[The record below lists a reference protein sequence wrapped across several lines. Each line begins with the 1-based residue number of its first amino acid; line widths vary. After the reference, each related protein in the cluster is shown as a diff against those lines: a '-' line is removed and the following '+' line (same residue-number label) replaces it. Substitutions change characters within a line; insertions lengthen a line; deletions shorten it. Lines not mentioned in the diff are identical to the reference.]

1 MTIKVGI
8 NGFGRIGRNIFRAT
22 DKLKGDFE
30 IVAVNDLGDAAT
42 FAHLLKYDTALGTF
56 GPEVSAG
63 GDSIKVDGRAVK
75 FLSHKD
81 PGELPWKDLGV
92 DIVIESTGL
101 FTDATKARVHIDKGG
116 AQKVVISAPA
126 TNQDYTVVFG
136 VNHKGYDPKKHN
148 VVSNASCTTNCF
160 VPLAKVL
167 NDSFGIERGMMTTI
181 HAYTAD
187 QKLQDL
193 PHKDL
198 RRARA
203 AADNVIPTSTGANRA
218 VAEVLPELAGKF
230 AGMAFRVPIL
240 DVSVV
245 DLTVELKTNA
255 NAKTINAAFDEAA
268 KGALKGI
275 LAVSHEELVSSDFKS
290 NPHSSIVDAPLTLEL
305 ESHWAKV
312 VSWYDNEW
320 GFSCRMVDLINYTDS
335 RARGPERAARQR
347 RHRRRRAHQGGDPNP
362 GASRRARRHGHRDVP
377 PRTPKGRRPFAFV
390 AAGGGR
396 AFDAVGSR
404 GAICRGLRR

>member
-8 NGFGRIGRNIFRAT
+8 NGFGRIGRNIYRAA
-22 DKLKGDFE
+22 DQLNADFE

-42 FAHLLKYDTALGTF
+42 FAHLLKHDTALGTF
-56 GPEVSAG
+56 GPAVSVS
-63 GDSIKVDGRAVK
+63 GDSIRIDGRDVK
-75 FLSHKD
+75 FLSVRD
-81 PGELPWKDLGV
+81 PGELPWKELGV
-92 DIVIESTGL
+92 DIVVESTGL
-101 FTDATKARVHIDKGG
+101 FTEATKARVHIDKGG
-116 AQKVVISAPA
+116 AKKVIISAPA

-136 VNHKGYDPKKHN
+136 VNHTGYDPKKHN
-148 VVSNASCTTNCF
+148 VISNASCTTNCF

-245 DLTVELKTNA
+245 DLTVELKAAA
-255 NAKTINAAFDEAA
+255 NAKAINAAFEEAS

-290 NPHSSIVDAPLTLEL
+290 DPHSSIVDAPLTLEL
-305 ESHWAKV
+305 GPHWAKV

-320 GFSCRMVDLINYTDS
+320 GFSCRMVDLITYM
-335 RARGPERAARQR
+335 AAR
-347 RHRRRRAHQGGDPNP
+347 
-362 GASRRARRHGHRDVP
+362 
-377 PRTPKGRRPFAFV
+377 
-390 AAGGGR
+390 
-396 AFDAVGSR
+396 
-404 GAICRGLRR
+404 L

>member
-8 NGFGRIGRNIFRAT
+8 NGFGRIGRNIYRAA
-22 DKLKGDFE
+22 DKLKADFE

-56 GPEVSAG
+56 GPEVSAS
-63 GDSIKVDGRAVK
+63 GDSIKVDGRDVK
-75 FLSHKD
+75 FLSVRD
-81 PGELPWKDLGV
+81 PGELPWKELGV
-92 DIVIESTGL
+92 DLVIESTGL

-116 AQKVVISAPA
+116 ARKVIISAPA

-148 VVSNASCTTNCF
+148 VISNASCTTNCF

-167 NDSFGIERGMMTTI
+167 NDSFGIERGMMTTV

-240 DVSVV
+240 DVSLV
-245 DLTVELKTNA
+245 DLTVELKNSA
-255 NAKTINAAFDEAA
+255 NAKAINEAFEEAS

-305 ESHWAKV
+305 GAHWAKV

-320 GFSCRMVDLINYTDS
+320 GFSCRMVDLINYM
-335 RARGPERAARQR
+335 AAQ
-347 RHRRRRAHQGGDPNP
+347 
-362 GASRRARRHGHRDVP
+362 
-377 PRTPKGRRPFAFV
+377 
-390 AAGGGR
+390 
-396 AFDAVGSR
+396 
-404 GAICRGLRR
+404 L

>member
-63 GDSIKVDGRAVK
+63 GDSIKVDGRTVK

-116 AQKVVISAPA
+116 AQKVVISSPA

-136 VNHKGYDPKKHN
+136 VNHTGYDPKKHN

-245 DLTVELKTNA
+245 DLTVELKANA
-255 NAKTINAAFDEAA
+255 NAKSINAAFDEAA

-305 ESHWAKV
+305 GPHWAKV

-320 GFSCRMVDLINYTDS
+320 GFSCRMVDLINYM
-335 RARGPERAARQR
+335 AAR
-347 RHRRRRAHQGGDPNP
+347 
-362 GASRRARRHGHRDVP
+362 
-377 PRTPKGRRPFAFV
+377 
-390 AAGGGR
+390 
-396 AFDAVGSR
+396 
-404 GAICRGLRR
+404 L

>member
-8 NGFGRIGRNIFRAT
+8 NGFGRIGRNIYRAA
-22 DKLKGDFE
+22 DKLNADFE

-63 GDSIKVDGRAVK
+63 GDSMKVDGRTVK
-75 FLSHKD
+75 FLSVKD

-92 DIVIESTGL
+92 DVVVESTGL
-101 FTDATKARVHIDKGG
+101 FTDATKARLHIDKGG
-116 AQKVVISAPA
+116 AQKVIISAPA

-148 VVSNASCTTNCF
+148 VISNASCTTNCF

-245 DLTVELKTNA
+245 DLTVELKNAA
-255 NAKTINAAFDEAA
+255 NAKAINAAFEEAS

-290 NPHSSIVDAPLTLEL
+290 DPHSSIVDAPLTLEL
-305 ESHWAKV
+305 GAHWAKV

-320 GFSCRMVDLINYTDS
+320 GFSCRMVDLINYM
-335 RARGPERAARQR
+335 AAR
-347 RHRRRRAHQGGDPNP
+347 
-362 GASRRARRHGHRDVP
+362 
-377 PRTPKGRRPFAFV
+377 
-390 AAGGGR
+390 
-396 AFDAVGSR
+396 
-404 GAICRGLRR
+404 L